1 VLDQNVKLVIWDL
14 DDTFW
19 AGTLSEGETTLI
31 ERNKDIVIT
40 LAKRGIVSSICSKND
55 PVATEAKLRALDVW
69 DWFIFPRIEFG
80 PKGQNIAQIIESANL
95 RAENVLFIDDNVLNL
110 NEAKHYA
117 KGIMVAD
124 PAKILDRLLAL
135 PQLEG
140 KNDTELSRLKQ
151 YKNLEKKV
159 RDSKT
164 TNLGNV
170 EFLRQ
175 CDIRIAFD
183 YDFETQVDR
192 VVELANRSNQLNF
205 TKSRFESPEAIE
217 KLRESLNA
225 YGAYFGTVQVR
236 DNYGEYGMVGFYA
249 GNRLGRRNV
258 LDHFVF
264 SCRAMNMGVEQYIY
278 QRLFE
283 PIIKVVEPVANPV
296 KMFDDVDWITEG
308 GAQEGVGRLLSS
320 KKLLLIGGCE
330 LVGLST
336 FCSSRR
342 EEFTNT
348 VRGGWDVRFDD
359 PGFICGDIGKI
370 KRSPAIAKLKY
381 WTAEDVERLA
391 AELPSSELVLTALF
405 NALNWTYFETN
416 ENILVR
422 IEKLT
427 LNRHLKTDG
436 MWFVSQFRRA
446 RLSLGK
452 KLDLVRQ
459 SLDHLAAQ
467 APPEAKHFSLGVITR
482 KIPGVD
488 EEGLAQWLSHF
499 GHGVSLEEMIKGLN
513 QIKADRTRDVAIRHI
528 FNRYLKELSATRPN
542 FFFVDVDALVPE
554 NALMKDSGTQGYD
567 PSHFSRQGFLAIA
580 EYINGIAAEASAPEH
595 RTAMTVH
602 QVPRVHQVP
611 AVHQVPKVHEVPT
624 LHEVTKQRR
633 RQFRLQMGWLRKFV
647 GWLLAGMKA
656 P

>member
-19 AGTLSEGETTLI
+19 QGTLSEGETTLI

-55 PVATEAKLRALDVW
+55 PVAAEAKLRDLDVW
-69 DWFIFPRIEFG
+69 DWFIFPKIEFA

-95 RAENVLFIDDNVLNL
+95 RAENVLFIDDNALNL
-110 NEAKHYA
+110 NEAKHYS

-124 PAKILDRLLAL
+124 PANILDRLLAL

-159 RDSKT
+159 LDSKT

-175 CDIRIAFD
+175 CDIRVEFD

-205 TKSRFESPEAIE
+205 TKSRFESQEAIE
-217 KLRESLNA
+217 QLRESVNA
-225 YGAYFGTVQVR
+225 YGAYFGTVHAR
-236 DNYGEYGMVGFYA
+236 DHYGDYGMVGFYA
-249 GNRLGRRNV
+249 GNRIARRNV
-258 LDHFVF
+258 LEHFVF
-264 SCRAMNMGVEQYIY
+264 SCRAMNMGVEQYVY
-278 QRLFE
+278 QRLLE
-283 PIIKVVEPVANPV
+283 PIIKVVGPVANPV

-308 GAQEGVGRLLSS
+308 GAQEGAKQSLSS

-330 LVGLST
+330 LLGLSP

-348 VRGGWDVRFDD
+348 VRGGWNVRFDD
-359 PGFICGDIGKI
+359 PGFICGDIAKI
-370 KRSPAIAKLKY
+370 KRSQAIPRLNY
-381 WTAEDVERLA
+381 WTAEDVERLD
-391 AELPSSELVLTALF
+391 AEVRSSELVITAMF
-405 NALNWTYFETN
+405 NALTWTYFESN

-422 IEKLT
+422 IEKNT
-427 LNRHLKTDG
+427 LKRHLKTNG

-446 RLSLGK
+446 RFSYEK

-459 SLDHLAAQ
+459 SLDHLAAL
-467 APPEAKHFSLGVITR
+467 AMPEAKHFSIGVNTR
-482 KIPGVD
+482 HIPGVD
-488 EEGLAQWLSHF
+488 EERLAQWLSEF
-499 GHGVSLEEMIKGLN
+499 GDGVTVEAMIKGLS
-513 QIKADRTRDVAIRHI
+513 QIKHEQTKEVAVRHI
-528 FNRYLKELSATRPN
+528 FNRYLKEHSAARRN
-542 FFFVDVDALVPE
+542 FFFVDVDSLVPE
-554 NALMKDSGTQGYD
+554 SALMQESETEVYYAA
-567 PSHFSRQGFLAIA
+567 HFSRHGFMAIA
-580 EYINGIAAEASAPEH
+580 EFINGIAAEASAPEA
-595 RTAMTVH
+595 RAVTTAPAAAPP
-602 QVPRVHQVP
+602 PRRPFQS
-611 AVHQVPKVHEVPT
+611 
-624 LHEVTKQRR
+624 LI
-633 RQFRLQMGWLRKFV
+633 GWLKNF
-647 GWLLAGMKA
+647 LARFSTGKNA

>member
-1 VLDQNVKLVIWDL
+1 LKGESAVLDQQVKLVIWDL

-19 AGTLSEGETTLI
+19 EGTLSEGETTLI

-55 PVATEAKLRALDVW
+55 PVAAEAKLRALDVW

-95 RAENVLFIDDNVLNL
+95 RAENVLFIDDNALNL

-151 YKNLEKKV
+151 YKNLEKKML
-159 RDSKT
+159 DSKT

-183 YDFETQVDR
+183 YDFETQFDR

-205 TKSRFESPEAIE
+205 TKSRFESPETIE

-236 DNYGEYGMVGFYA
+236 DKYGDYGMVGFYA
-249 GNRLGRRNV
+249 GNRIARRNV
-258 LDHFVF
+258 LEHFVF
-264 SCRAMNMGVEQYIY
+264 SCRAMNMGVEQYVY
-278 QRLFE
+278 QRLLE
-283 PIIKVVEPVANPV
+283 PKIKVVEPVANPV

-308 GAQEGVGRLLSS
+308 GTQEGAKQLLSS

-330 LVGLST
+330 LLGLSP

-348 VRGGWDVRFDD
+348 VRGGWNVRFDD
-359 PGFICGDIGKI
+359 PGFICGDIAKI
-370 KRSPAIAKLKY
+370 KRSQAIPRLNY

-391 AELPSSELVLTALF
+391 AEVRSSELVITAMF
-405 NALNWTYFETN
+405 NAMTWTYFETN

-422 IEKLT
+422 IEKNT
-427 LNRHLKTDG
+427 LKRHLKTNG

-446 RLSLGK
+446 RFSYEK

-459 SLDHLAAQ
+459 SIDHLAAQ
-467 APPEAKHFSLGVITR
+467 AMPEAKHFSIGVNTR
-482 KIPGVD
+482 NIPGVD
-488 EEGLAQWLSHF
+488 EERLAQWLSQF
-499 GHGVSLEEMIKGLN
+499 GDGVSLDAMIKGLN
-513 QIKADRTRDVAIRHI
+513 QIKHDQTKEVAVRHI
-528 FNRYLKELSATRPN
+528 FNRYLKDLSANRRN
-542 FFFVDVDALVPE
+542 FYFVDVDSLVPE
-554 NALMKDSGTQGYD
+554 SALMKESENEVYYAA
-567 PSHFSRQGFLAIA
+567 HFSRQGFMAIA
-580 EYINGIAAEASAPEH
+580 EFINGIAAEESAPEG
-595 RTAMTVH
+595 RT
-602 QVPRVHQVP
+602 VP
-611 AVHQVPKVHEVPT
+611 AVREVAKP
-624 LHEVTKQRR
+624 RR
-633 RQFRLQMGWLRKFV
+633 RPFQLLV
-647 GWLLAGMKA
+647 GWLANFLSRFSARTNA